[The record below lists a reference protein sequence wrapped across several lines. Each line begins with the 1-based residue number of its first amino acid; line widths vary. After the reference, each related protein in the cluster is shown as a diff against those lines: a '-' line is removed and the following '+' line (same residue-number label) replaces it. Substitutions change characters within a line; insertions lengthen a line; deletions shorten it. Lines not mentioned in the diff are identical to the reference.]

1 MIPTP
6 IRTDFTT
13 PSTLIKPVTAISP
26 VTAILDSQNFP
37 AAFVEGQKYLA
48 LIEARLFNGN
58 SRVMVADKLLQ
69 MKLPDNF
76 QPGDKLE
83 LVFVAR
89 KPEPQFLVLN
99 QPHLDADAAE
109 NSASISST
117 GRFLGFLMQ
126 DAFKPVLNTAPP
138 QAAGS
143 SNSANSSISGNHTAP
158 RLLGFQPISS
168 SPPINSAELPGLLQ
182 KAIVQS
188 GLFYESHQAQWIQG
202 ENTLENLQQ
211 EPQGKLIPIAPDAS
225 SAKAAATTSPNPEIP
240 VHTQAIPLVQ
250 QQLTTLETGH
260 LFWRGEVWQG
270 QLMDWN
276 IHEEPAQ
283 DEKNSPESEP
293 ATQWRTQIRLSLPQ
307 LGEINAT
314 IALTAQGADIKL
326 NASRPE
332 TAHLLKGN
340 QMPLATDMQA
350 AGIMIRMLEI
360 QHDAHNK

>member
-13 PSTLIKPVTAISP
+13 PSTSTKPVTAVSP

-37 AAFVEGQKYLA
+37 ADFIEGQKYLA

-58 SRVMVADKLLQ
+58 SRVMVDDKLLQ

-99 QPHLDADAAE
+99 QPHLDTTE

-126 DAFKPVLNTAPP
+126 DAFKQASGTANPH
-138 QAAGS
+138 AAS
-143 SNSANSSISGNHTAP
+143 SGNSIGSGSGGDHVAP
-158 RLLGFQPISS
+158 RLISSQPVSS

-182 KAIVQS
+182 KAITQS

-211 EPQGKLIPIAPDAS
+211 EPQGKLIPIAPPDVS
-225 SAKAAATTSPNPEIP
+225 PAKAAVMASMNPEMP
-240 VHTQAIPLVQ
+240 VHTQAIPIVQ
-250 QQLTTLETGH
+250 QQLNTLETGN
-260 LFWRGEVWQG
+260 LFWRGEIWQG
-270 QLMDWN
+270 QTMDWN
-276 IHEEPAQ
+276 IHEEPVH
-283 DEKNSPESEP
+283 DEKDSSRGTEL

-314 IALTAQGADIKL
+314 IALNVQGADIRL
-326 NASRPE
+326 SAARPE
-332 TAHLLKGN
+332 TANLLKGN
-340 QMPLATDMQA
+340 RMPLATDMQA
-350 AGIMIRMLEI
+350 AGIIVRMFEI
-360 QHDAHNK
+360 QHDANK